1 VDLLLVITDA
11 SRYLESHDE
20 GVYRLKWEG
29 LIAAENSLN
38 KTPDCAVR
46 LLAYDA
52 VKDMR
57 TVILKGLEEDDD
69 DGGRPNR

>member
-11 SRYLESHDE
+11 ARYLESHDE
-20 GVYRLKWEG
+20 RVYRWKWED
-29 LIAAENSLN
+29 LTAAETSLS

-52 VKDMR
+52 LKDMR
-57 TVILKGLEEDDD
+57 TLILKELEETEEG
-69 DGGRPNR
+69 DG